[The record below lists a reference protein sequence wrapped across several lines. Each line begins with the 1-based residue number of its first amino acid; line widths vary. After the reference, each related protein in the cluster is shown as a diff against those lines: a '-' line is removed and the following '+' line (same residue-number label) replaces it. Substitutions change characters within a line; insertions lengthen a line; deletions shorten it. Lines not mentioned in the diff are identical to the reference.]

1 MAHFWSAIIKMKR
14 ILYTFLLTFLFFCS
28 ALSAQ
33 TSDTTDLMRSNG
45 KIYVVVGVIV
55 LIFVGIVLFLI
66 YLERKLTSLENQIK
80 TNE

>member
-14 ILYTFLLTFLFFCS
+14 ILYTFLFSLIFLCNTIG
-28 ALSAQ
+28 AQ
-33 TSDTTDLMRSNG
+33 TADSTSLMRSDG
-45 KIYVVVGVIV
+45 KLYVVVGVIV
-55 LIFVGIVLFLI
+55 MIFIGIVLFLI